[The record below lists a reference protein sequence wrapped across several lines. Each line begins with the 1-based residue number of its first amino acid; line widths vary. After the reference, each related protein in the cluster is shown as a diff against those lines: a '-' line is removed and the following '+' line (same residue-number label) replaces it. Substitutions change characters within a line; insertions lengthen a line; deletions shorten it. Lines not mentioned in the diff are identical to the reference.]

1 MMLTL
6 KSVRIVTTMRKSA
19 VMRSSTVR
27 TQAGGDGI
35 ACGVEDVEPLSLVTL
50 VEVDVPGSA
59 KAGGDRDTS
68 SGLGRCM
75 RGRIVA
81 RTRRRWIGTQ
91 YVVVLCFVSIA
102 LDWSVNVES
111 AMVASKAA
119 SSLILGG
126 SGGVSGRG

>member
-6 KSVRIVTTMRKSA
+6 KSVRIVTAMRKSA

-27 TQAGGDGI
+27 TQVGGDGI
-35 ACGVEDVEPLSLVTL
+35 ACGVEDVELLSLVTL
-50 VEVDVPGSA
+50 VELDVLGSA

-68 SGLGRCM
+68 SGLGRCA

-81 RTRRRWIGTQ
+81 RTRRRGTGTQ
-91 YVVVLCFVSIA
+91 YVMVPCFVSVA
-102 LDWSVNVES
+102 LDWSMDVES
-111 AMVASKAA
+111 AMVASKAT